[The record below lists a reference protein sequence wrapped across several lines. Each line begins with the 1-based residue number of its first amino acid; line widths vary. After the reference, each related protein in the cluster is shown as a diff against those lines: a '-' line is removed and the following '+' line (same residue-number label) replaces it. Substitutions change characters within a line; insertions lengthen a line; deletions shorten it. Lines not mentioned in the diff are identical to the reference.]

1 MKRKIVACVVV
12 LALTG
17 GCISQPE
24 SSEQTTPV
32 DSVLAS
38 LKDLPIDVFFEE
50 SYTELLLR
58 SPQMLTKLGIAE
70 SLGRGNDTLDNISDA
85 FIRETQ
91 RLEKGILDLLL
102 TYDRETLTRQQ
113 QISYD
118 VYHWYLDDRVRGH
131 EFMYYD
137 YPVHYFLSSYHD
149 NLVRLFTEY
158 HTITDKK
165 DVQDYITRMSLV
177 DTQVDQLMKGLKL
190 REKAD
195 IIPPEYIIEMTIG
208 VISQY
213 LIVGKDNPLYED
225 LEEDVDVLDLS
236 AEEKQALLDAALAEI
251 EKTFIPAL
259 GKVLDYLSYLE
270 TVTTND
276 SGVWKFPRGDE
287 YYVYLLRRE
296 TTLELTPEEIHQIGL
311 QEVDRIMKEMRD
323 VFDELGYPED
333 APFSELRI
341 RAFSEGGFY
350 DADFEEGKVQVIEAY
365 EDILEAVDQT
375 LDTVFDIRPA
385 AELVVIGD
393 EEFGGGGGYYVSA
406 ALDGSRPGAFHTGID
421 DSLVHKYRMP
431 TTAYH
436 EGIPGH
442 YFQVSIAQQM
452 DLPLFSNDIIFN
464 GYAEG
469 WALYAERLAWE
480 LGLYEDDP
488 YGNVGRL
495 QYELL
500 RAVRL
505 VADTGIH
512 YKKWTRGEAHTYM
525 RDILG
530 SPFHHEAERY
540 VVIPGQA
547 TGYLIGMLKI
557 LELRQKAMDELGDN
571 FDIKEFH
578 RVILCNGSVPLGIL
592 EKIVQDYIDSKQQ
605 EIAFTNPM
613 VIPRL
618 A

>member
-1 MKRKIVACVVV
+1 
-12 LALTG
+12 
-17 GCISQPE
+17 
-24 SSEQTTPV
+24 
-32 DSVLAS
+32 
-38 LKDLPIDVFFEE
+38 
-50 SYTELLLR
+50 
-58 SPQMLTKLGIAE
+58 MLTKLGIAE

-102 TYDRETLTRQQ
+102 TYDRETLTPQQ

-149 NLVRLFTEY
+149 NLARLFTEY
-158 HTITDKK
+158 HTITNKK

-177 DTQVDQLMKGLKL
+177 DTQVDQLMEGLKL
-190 REKAD
+190 REKAG
-195 IIPPEYIIEMTIG
+195 IMPPEYIIEMTIG
-208 VISQY
+208 VISGY
-213 LIVGKDNPLYED
+213 LIVGKENPLYED
-225 LEEDVDVLDLS
+225 LEEKVDALDLS

-270 TVTTND
+270 TVTTNE

-287 YYVYLLRRE
+287 YYLYLLRQQ
-296 TTLELTPEEIHQIGL
+296 TTTELTPEEIHQIGL
-311 QEVDRIMKEMRD
+311 REVDRLMKEMRD

-350 DADFEEGKVQVIEAY
+350 DANFEEGKVQVIQAY
-365 EDILEAVDQT
+365 EDILEEVDQK

-393 EEFGGGGGYYVSA
+393 EEYGGGGGYYVSA

-452 DLPLFSNDIIFN
+452 DLTLFSNDIIFN

-469 WALYAERLAWE
+469 WALYAERLTWE

-512 YKKWTRGEAHTYM
+512 YKKWTRGEAQAYM

-547 TGYLIGMLKI
+547 TGYLIGLLKI
-557 LELRQKAMDELGDN
+557 LEMRQKAMDELGDN

-578 RVILCNGSVPLGIL
+578 RVILCNGSVPLDIL
-592 EKIVQDYIDSKQQ
+592 EKIVQDYIDSKKQVT
-605 EIAFTNPM
+605 AFLHPM
-613 VIPRL
+613 GIPMP